1 MGIVLKSEVE
11 DMSTV
16 SVIMGIYNCADTLGE
31 AIESIINQTFSDWEL
46 IMCDDGSQDDT
57 LSVALSYREMF
68 PGKIVVLKNEKNLGL
83 NATLNKCLAVAKGK
97 YIARMDG
104 DDVCSPKRFA
114 KELAVLESEPEIAIV
129 STDMAYFDESGTWGK
144 ISHPTYPQDIDFLY
158 ETPFC
163 HAPCMVRKEAYDAV
177 QGYSVD
183 KKLLRVE
190 DYHLW
195 MKMYKAGYK
204 GKNIGEILYS
214 MRDDRN
220 AYNRRKFKYRLNSA
234 YVICLTIKELKLPV
248 WGYARALRPIIV
260 GLLPNFLYD
269 KLHKWNLRGKK

>member
-1 MGIVLKSEVE
+1 
-11 DMSTV
+11 MSTV
-16 SVIMGIYNCADTLGE
+16 SVIMGIYNCANTLGE
-31 AIESIINQTFSDWEL
+31 AIDSIVNQTFSDWEL
-46 IMCDDGSQDDT
+46 IMCDDGSKDDT
-57 LSVALSYREMF
+57 LSVALSYKEKY
-68 PGKIVVLKNEKNLGL
+68 PEKIVVLKNERNLGL

-97 YIARMDG
+97 FIARMDG
-104 DDVCSPKRFA
+104 DDVCSPERFA

-144 ISHPTYPQDIDFLY
+144 MRHPTYPQGIDFLY

-195 MKMYKAGYK
+195 MKMYKAGYR

-214 MRDDRN
+214 MRDDRD

-234 YVICLTIKELKLPV
+234 YVICLTIKELKLPI